1 MKIIKSLRYNQHR
14 VEHLSNA
21 PFLKVSDL
29 EVRYNGT
36 TALSTISF
44 ELQGGEQVAVVGP
57 NGAGKST
64 LFKAIAGV
72 LSPSSGQVA
81 LSGHEPSGHICIA
94 YLPQRSEVDWS
105 FPVTVQDVVMMGRV
119 SKMGFL
125 RGPGAAD
132 WQLVSDA
139 LALVRLESLANRQI
153 SELSGGQ
160 QQRMFIAQAL
170 AQEAELLM
178 MDEPLSG
185 LDLPSQDEVLHI
197 LEELK
202 QRDVTVMVATHDLG
216 QAADRFDVVML
227 LNRKLLGFGRAAD
240 VFTPEI
246 LQQAYGNHLQ
256 LIETENGI
264 LAVGDSC
271 CDG

>member
-1 MKIIKSLRYNQHR
+1 LKIIQSLGYKKRH
-14 VEHLSNA
+14 VTHLADA
-21 PFLKVSDL
+21 PFLKVDDL
-29 EVRYNGT
+29 EVRYNGN
-36 TALSTISF
+36 TALEQVTF
-44 ELQGGEQVAVVGP
+44 ELHGGEQVAVVGP

-72 LSPSSGQVA
+72 LNPSAGQIT

-105 FPVTVQDVVMMGRV
+105 FPVTVKDVVMMGRV
-119 SKMGFL
+119 GKIGFL
-125 RGPGAAD
+125 RSPGSAD
-132 WQLVSDA
+132 WHKVEEA
-139 LALVRLESLANRQI
+139 LALVRLEPFSQRQI

-185 LDLPSQDEVLHI
+185 LDIPSQEEVLRI
-197 LEELK
+197 LQELK
-202 QRDVTVMVATHDLG
+202 QRKVTVMVATHDLG
-216 QAADRFDVVML
+216 QAADRFDLVML
-227 LNRKLLGFGRAAD
+227 LNHLMLGFGKASS
-240 VFTPEI
+240 VFTPDN
-246 LQQAYGNHLQ
+246 LRHAYGNHLQ
-256 LIETENGI
+256 LIETEDGL